1 VATIS
6 GATDIITGFQHAC
19 AIADGGRTLCW
30 GGGTFVGDGTS
41 QSRPVPS
48 SVKC

>member
-30 GGGTFVGDGTS
+30 GGGTFVGDGTP
-41 QSRPVPS
+41 QSRPVPTA
-48 SVKC
+48 VKW